1 MRNGMTRRGLQ
12 SGLAVALLLGL
23 SACVG
28 TSGGRINTD
37 DDISSALDERKQD
50 QTVAADVAAD
60 MMPSGDPALTFD
72 APDLEP
78 RFDVNA
84 DRVNARSFF
93 MGLVKGTDYN
103 MVVHPDVSGSVSLT
117 LKNVTVPEV
126 MTIVRDL
133 YGYDYRSSQHG
144 FMVLP
149 ATMQSRIYQVNYL
162 NLNRGGKSET
172 RVSSGQLAGGSEED
186 EQRPQTG
193 VFRSGGSNVQVK
205 PSTKIETEGGSDF
218 WPELRTA
225 LEAIISG
232 EGRKVVINAQT
243 GVILVRAMPDE
254 HRHVAEY
261 LATIQDSAQRQ
272 VVLEA
277 KIIEVELKE
286 GFQSGINW
294 AALDQSGDRTVLGGM
309 VGGADLFESGVSVL
323 NEQGVTLEPGGTP
336 ITTLPTSLFGG
347 VFGLAVNTGDFSAFI
362 ELLET
367 QGDAKV
373 LSSPRVS
380 TVNNQKAVI
389 KVGSDEFFVTGIQ
402 SNTTTG
408 TATNVNNTVQLTPFF
423 SGIALDVTPQIS
435 DDGEVILHVH
445 PSVSEVTDQR
455 KVITLGEEA
464 GQLPLAFS
472 TVRESDSVI
481 RARNGQIVVI
491 GGLMQSSTRTENA
504 SVPLLGDIPLL
515 GNLFQHQRER
525 EVKSELIIL
534 LRPIVIADDA
544 DWDAVAGDARSRFSD

>member
-12 SGLAVALLLGL
+12 LGLAAVLLLGL
-23 SACVG
+23 GACAG
-28 TSGGRINTD
+28 TSGGRIDTD
-37 DDISSALDERKQD
+37 KDISEALDESKQPSKAP
-50 QTVAADVAAD
+50 QEVAAD
-60 MMPSGDPALTFD
+60 MMPANDPALAFD
-72 APDLEP
+72 EPDLEP

-93 MGLVKGTDYN
+93 MGLAKGTDYN

-133 YGYDYRSSQHG
+133 YGYDYRRSRQG

-149 ATMQSRIYQVNYL
+149 ATMQSRIYEVNYL
-162 NLNRGGKSET
+162 NLTRGGKSET
-172 RVSSGQLAGGSEED
+172 RVSSGQISSGSED
-186 EQRPQTG
+186 GEQASQTG
-193 VFRSGGSNVQVK
+193 VFRNSGSNVQVK

-218 WPELRTA
+218 WSELSA
-225 LEAIISG
+225 SLNAIVGG

-261 LATIQDSAQRQ
+261 LDSIQDSAQRQ

-294 AALDQSGDRTVLGGM
+294 AALNESGDRTVLGGM
-309 VGGADLFESGVSVL
+309 VGGTDLFESGVSAL
-323 NEQGVTLEPGGTP
+323 NGQAVTLEPGGSPT
-336 ITTLPTSLFGG
+336 TTLPTSLFGG
-347 VFGLAVNTGDFSAFI
+347 VFGLAVNTSDFSAFI

-373 LSSPRVS
+373 LSSPRVA

-408 TATNVNNTVQLTPFF
+408 TATNTNNTVQLTPFF

-435 DDGEVILHVH
+435 EDGAVILHVH

-455 KVITLGEEA
+455 KTITLGEEA

-481 RARNGQIVVI
+481 RAQNGQIVVI
-491 GGLMQSSTRTENA
+491 GGLMKSSTQTEDA
-504 SVPLLGDIPLL
+504 SVPLLGDIPVL
-515 GNLFQHQRER
+515 GELFQHKRER
-525 EVKSELIIL
+525 EIKSELIIL
-534 LRPIVIADDA
+534 LRPVVIADDA